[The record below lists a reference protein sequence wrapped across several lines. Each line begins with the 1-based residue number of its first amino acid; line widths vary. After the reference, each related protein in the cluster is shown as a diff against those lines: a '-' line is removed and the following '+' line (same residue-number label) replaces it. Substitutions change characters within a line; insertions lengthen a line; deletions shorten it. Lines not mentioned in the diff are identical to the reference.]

1 VTATELANRY
11 RLERTLGRGGMA
23 VVHLARDIVLDR
35 PVAVKLLTDGAGS
48 DPDLRAR
55 FLREG
60 RLAAALSH
68 QNVVRVFD
76 TGEDGDQPYI
86 VMEYVEGRS
95 LAELRRQETL
105 EPEDVVS
112 LGRQACAG
120 LAHAHKAGIV
130 HRDVKPQNLL
140 LQDDGVLKVADFG
153 IARGS
158 SGATITVAGTL
169 LGTAGYMAPE
179 LVAGEPATPA
189 SDLYALGAVL
199 YELLAGRPPR
209 EVTTIADLAFDGA
222 TVTPVDELAPDA
234 PPALAAA
241 IMRCLDPDPAARPA
255 SASELAL
262 ELEGLSEAPTRVSPD
277 AETHVQRRAP
287 ADRLSVGTTQSPRLR
302 RRSRA
307 WPLLAAAAALV
318 LAVVA
323 LSFVR
328 DGGNGGNEA
337 PPPVEPVPAAET
349 PAEGARN
356 LSNWLRENAE
366 DSGG

>member
-1 VTATELANRY
+1 MELAGRY
-11 RLERTLGRGGMA
+11 RLERELGRGGMA
-23 VVHLARDIVLDR
+23 VVHLAHDTVLDR
-35 PVAVKLLTDGAGS
+35 RVAVKLLSEGS
-48 DPDLRAR
+48 RGDPDLRAR

-60 RLAAALSH
+60 RLAAALAH

-76 TGEDGDQPYI
+76 TGDDGEQPYL

-95 LAELRRQETL
+95 LAEVRRQGAL
-105 EPEDVVS
+105 DPEAVVS

-120 LAHAHKAGIV
+120 LAHAHQAGIV

-169 LGTAGYMAPE
+169 LGTVGYMAPE
-179 LVAGEPATPA
+179 LVAGASATVA

-209 EVTTIADLAFDGA
+209 EAATIADLTDGS
-222 TVTPVDELAPDA
+222 TVTPVHELAPAA
-234 PPALAAA
+234 PPALADA
-241 IMRCLDPDPAARPA
+241 IMRCLDPDPAQRPA

-262 ELEGLSEAPTRVSPD
+262 DLEGLSEAPTQVSPD
-277 AETHVQRRAP
+277 AETRVHQAAASTGLR
-287 ADRLSVGTTQSPRLR
+287 VGTTQSPARGT
-302 RRSRA
+302 RSRA
-307 WPLLAAAAALV
+307 VPLAAAAASLV
-318 LAVVA
+318 LAAVA
-323 LSFVR
+323 LAFVAGGD
-328 DGGNGGNEA
+328 DGDEA

-349 PAEGARN
+349 PADGARN
-356 LSNWLRENAE
+356 LSTWLRENAE
-366 DSGG
+366 AG

>member
-1 VTATELANRY
+1 
-11 RLERTLGRGGMA
+11 MA
-23 VVHLARDIVLDR
+23 VVHLAHDTVLDR
-35 PVAVKLLTDGAGS
+35 RVAVKLLSEGS
-48 DPDLRAR
+48 RGDPDLRAR

-60 RLAAALSH
+60 RLAAALAH

-76 TGEDGDQPYI
+76 TGDDGGRPYL
-86 VMEYVEGRS
+86 VMECVEGRS
-95 LAELRRQETL
+95 LAEARRQGPL
-105 EPEDVVS
+105 APEDIIS

-120 LAHAHKAGIV
+120 LDHAHRAGIV

-179 LVAGEPATPA
+179 LVAGQPATVA

-209 EVTTIADLAFDGA
+209 EAATIADLMEGA
-222 TVTPVDELAPDA
+222 SVTPVHELAPAA
-234 PPALAAA
+234 PRTLCDA
-241 IMRCLDPDPAARPA
+241 IMRCLDPDPTARPV
-255 SASELAL
+255 SAAELAL

-277 AETHVQRRAP
+277 AETRVQHAP
-287 ADRLSVGTTQSPRLR
+287 PATGLRVGSTQSPRR

-307 WPLLAAAAALV
+307 LPLVAAAASLV

-323 LSFVR
+323 LSFVA
-328 DGGNGGNEA
+328 GGEDDDE

-349 PAEGARN
+349 PADGARN
-356 LSNWLRENAE
+356 LSTWLRENAAE
-366 DSGG
+366 R